1 MTYVIAEPC
10 TDVKDRS
17 CIEQCPVDC
26 IYEGG
31 RALYIN
37 PDECI
42 ECGACEPACPV
53 EAVYYDA
60 DVPDESAGAVD
71 SNRAFFELVL
81 PGQDAPLHNPG
92 GASRVGPIEAD
103 TEYVIGL
110 PTKT

>member
-17 CIEQCPVDC
+17 CMEQCPVDC
-26 IYEGG
+26 IYEGA

-60 DVPDESAGAVD
+60 DLPGELAQAVD
-71 SNRAFFELVL
+71 SNRDFFAMALAGRDE
-81 PGQDAPLHNPG
+81 PLGNPG
-92 GASRVGPIEAD
+92 GARRIGPIEAD
-103 TEYVIGL
+103 TAYVTAL
-110 PTKT
+110 PAR